1 MKFIAINKAVDLD
14 HVMGMFST
22 YGFIATEDTDWILQ
36 LPETTE
42 LDLSKKHP
50 DSDEFVKACADMYHA
65 RKTILRILQAEEDRD
80 PVKYAWHYPEES

>member
-1 MKFIAINKAVDLD
+1 MKYIAINKAVDLD

-50 DSDEFVKACADMYHA
+50 
-65 RKTILRILQAEEDRD
+65 RLRRIC
-80 PVKYAWHYPEES
+80 